1 MLCPQAHTHVTH
13 VDLPSDPDDSTMPP
27 PLQPMPATTKKFT
40 PEIDAALYDE
50 LVTVSKQNGQSQRY
64 VLEQALSFYLHNV
77 VPSQHLVR
85 PDVMSAFEQSVA
97 ANRELLE
104 RLAK

>member
-1 MLCPQAHTHVTH
+1 MA
-13 VDLPSDPDDSTMPP
+13 
-27 PLQPMPATTKKFT
+27 ATKKFT

-50 LVTVSKQNGQSQRY
+50 MVKTAERNGQTKRH
-64 VLEQALSFYLHNV
+64 VLEEALRFYLHNV

-85 PDVMSAFEQSVA
+85 REVMDAFEKSVA
-97 ANRELLE
+97 RNRELLE

>member
-1 MLCPQAHTHVTH
+1 M
-13 VDLPSDPDDSTMPP
+13 
-27 PLQPMPATTKKFT
+27 ATTKKFT

-50 LVTVSKQNGQSQRY
+50 MVKTAERNGQTKRY

-85 PDVMSAFEQSVA
+85 REVMDAFDQSVA
-97 ANRELLE
+97 RNRELLE

>member
-1 MLCPQAHTHVTH
+1 
-13 VDLPSDPDDSTMPP
+13 
-27 PLQPMPATTKKFT
+27 MPATTKKFT

-50 LVTVSKQNGQSQRY
+50 FVAVAKQNGQSQRY
-64 VLEQALSFYLHNV
+64 VLEQALAFYLRNV

-85 PDVMSAFEQSVA
+85 SEVMNAFEQSVT